1 MDFFKV
7 LSIKNKILF
16 IIFFVI
22 IISLGSTFT
31 FTIFKDLRKFK
42 KDLLEKGFLISKLI
56 GDYSI
61 YDLTFN
67 LKEESKKMLS
77 HLKIFENIEE
87 VVIFNKEGKIF
98 SYYTKEQNFP
108 SLHYLK
114 GEGYEFKKSYLLFWQ
129 PLFYKKEMIGS
140 LAIKIS
146 TKDMIDSIKE
156 YLILMFFF
164 FIFLMALSFSFA
176 FWLQKYISRPINALT
191 EAVEYVSRE
200 KDYSIN
206 VKKESNDEVGVLCDG
221 FNLMLS
227 EIKKHEADRE
237 DLLEALKRSEQKFI
251 HIIEQSNDAIY
262 VLYKNS
268 LVFVN
273 PKFEEFFGYSLSEIR
288 SKKFLFTNIVSI
300 EDKEKI
306 QGRLNK
312 ISLNEE
318 VPSKFIFKGVSK
330 SEVEKYFE
338 ANESEIVWD
347 DKLAILGILR
357 DITERIEF
365 EERLKIQEAMLREYA
380 KELERSNK
388 ELDQFAYVTS
398 HDLKAPLRA
407 ISNLTSWIEE
417 DLGENLQKEV
427 KEKMELLKNRVKRME
442 NLINAILEY
451 SRVGRIKGTIEKV
464 NLNLM
469 IRDIIEFISPPAS
482 FEIFIQ
488 ENMPSFETEK
498 IRLEQVFANLISNAI
513 KHHNKE
519 RGKIEITYKDL
530 ENFYEFT
537 VKDDGPGIAPEY
549 HEKIFEIFQTLQARD
564 KFESTGIGLTL
575 VKKIVEAQGG
585 KVYLISEEG
594 KGSSFVFTWPK
605 KPKIY

>member
-1 MDFFKV
+1 
-7 LSIKNKILF
+7 
-16 IIFFVI
+16 
-22 IISLGSTFT
+22 
-31 FTIFKDLRKFK
+31 
-42 KDLLEKGFLISKLI
+42 
-56 GDYSI
+56 
-61 YDLTFN
+61 
-67 LKEESKKMLS
+67 
-77 HLKIFENIEE
+77 
-87 VVIFNKEGKIF
+87 
-98 SYYTKEQNFP
+98 
-108 SLHYLK
+108 
-114 GEGYEFKKSYLLFWQ
+114 
-129 PLFYKKEMIGS
+129 
-140 LAIKIS
+140 
-146 TKDMIDSIKE
+146 MIDSIRN

-176 FWLQKYISRPINALT
+176 FWLQKYISKPIKALT
-191 EAVEYVSRE
+191 EAVKYVSKE

-206 VKKESNDEVGVLCDG
+206 VRKESNDEVGVLCDG

-288 SKKFLFTNIVSI
+288 TKKFLFTNII
-300 EDKEKI
+300 AKEDKEKI
-306 QGRLNK
+306 QERLNK

-318 VPSKFIFKGVSK
+318 VPNKFIFKGVSK
-330 SEVEKYFE
+330 SEDEKYFE

-365 EERLKIQEAMLREYA
+365 EERLKVQEAMLREYA
-380 KELERSNK
+380 RELERSNK

-417 DLGENLQKEV
+417 DLGENLQREV

-469 IRDIIEFISPPAS
+469 IRDIIEYISPPKI

-488 ENMPSFETEK
+488 DNMPSFETEK

-519 RGKIEITYKDL
+519 RGKIEITCKDL
-530 ENFYEFT
+530 DNFYEFT

-594 KGSSFVFTWPK
+594 KGSSFIFTWPK
-605 KPKIY
+605 R